1 MPPRPVRTVLV
12 ATALAVASILP
23 YPAVAGA
30 ADPAPLAGTLPLADV
45 VIVLDPGHNG
55 GNEDHLAEIARK
67 VWIGTRWKPCNQVGT
82 ETADGY
88 PEHQLN
94 WAVAKR
100 VRDRLLALGATV
112 HLTRTSNTGW
122 GPCVDA
128 RGRLGGSVG
137 ADLAVSIH
145 ADASLPGNRGFFVM
159 KPGLVEGWTDD
170 IRGRSARLA
179 RSLRDGLAARDLPIA
194 NYYATN
200 GLIARTD
207 LGTLNWSDVP
217 IAMVEM
223 GNMLNTR
230 DAARFKSS
238 TGKDRYAAGI
248 VREIR
253 LYLGR

>member
-1 MPPRPVRTVLV
+1 MPGVPAPAAVV
-12 ATALAVASILP
+12 A
-23 YPAVAGA
+23 AG
-30 ADPAPLAGTLPLADV
+30 PPPLAGI

-55 GNEDHLAEIARK
+55 GNEDHLAEISRK
-67 VWIGTRWKPCNQVGT
+67 VWIGTRWKPCNQIGT
-82 ETADGY
+82 ATADGY
-88 PEHQLN
+88 PEHRFN
-94 WAVAKR
+94 WAIAKR
-100 VRDRLLALGATV
+100 VRDRLQALGATV
-112 HLTRTSNTGW
+112 VLTRTSDTGW

-128 RGRLGGSVG
+128 RGSLGGTVG

-179 RSLRDGLAARDLPIA
+179 RALRDGLVAKDLPIA

-217 IAMVEM
+217 IAMVEL
-223 GNMLNTR
+223 GNMKNTR
-230 DAARFKSS
+230 DATRMKRS
-238 TGKDRYAAGI
+238 TGKDRYAGGI
-248 VREIR
+248 VRGIR

>member
-1 MPPRPVRTVLV
+1 
-12 ATALAVASILP
+12 
-23 YPAVAGA
+23 
-30 ADPAPLAGTLPLADV
+30 
-45 VIVLDPGHNG
+45 
-55 GNEDHLAEIARK
+55 

-88 PEHQLN
+88 PEHRFN

-100 VRDRLLALGATV
+100 VRDRLQGLGATV
-112 HLTRTSNTGW
+112 VLTRTGDLGW

-128 RGRLGGSVG
+128 RGSLGGTVG

-159 KPGLVEGWTDD
+159 RPGLVEGWTDD

-179 RSLRDGLAARDLPIA
+179 RALRDGLLARNLPIA

-217 IAMVEM
+217 IAMVEL
-223 GNMLNTR
+223 GNMKNTR
-230 DAARFKSS
+230 DATRMRSS

-248 VREIR
+248 VRGIR